1 VNATQRTMTTMK
13 NTGLTLARQLA
24 AQHREVSGRQAFF
37 SETSGKRGAL
47 YIYDVIG
54 EDLFTGGG
62 VTAKM
67 VAEALAGMKG
77 VTGLDVY
84 VNSPGGDIFEAKA
97 IHSLLR
103 RFQGERV
110 VHVDGIAASA
120 ATFIAMAG
128 DRIVTAPAA
137 NWMIHEVWARA
148 AGNAAEH
155 RALAD
160 SLDVENKL
168 FAETYAKRTGQ
179 SVEDVLAWMSV
190 ETWMTAA
197 EAMERGFTDEIA
209 GHDSAEAEVM
219 AAFES
224 AFSTLRACAG

>member
-1 VNATQRTMTTMK
+1 VNHAERTMQDMK

-37 SETSGKRGAL
+37 SETTGARGAL
-47 YIYDVIG
+47 YLYDVIG
-54 EDLFTGGG
+54 EDPYTGGG
-62 VTAKM
+62 VTANM
-67 VAEALAGMKG
+67 VAQALAGMRN
-77 VTGLDVY
+77 VAALDVY

-103 RFQGERV
+103 RFKGECV

-148 AGNAAEH
+148 AGNAADH

-160 SLDVENKL
+160 SLDVENRL
-168 FAETYAKRTGQ
+168 FAETYAARTKQ
-179 SVEDVLAWMSV
+179 SVEDVLAWMAV

-197 EAMERGFTDEIA
+197 EAKQRGFTDEIA
-209 GHDSAEAEVM
+209 EADSVEAEVL